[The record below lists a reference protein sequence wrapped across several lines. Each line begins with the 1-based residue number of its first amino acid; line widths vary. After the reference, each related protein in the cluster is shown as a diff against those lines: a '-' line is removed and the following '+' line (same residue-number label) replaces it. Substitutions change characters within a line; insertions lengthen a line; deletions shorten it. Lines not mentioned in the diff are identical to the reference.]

1 MAHFLT
7 YRIQA
12 YAGWDLR
19 LYLYPSAAQAR
30 TAARI
35 LLRGVWRG
43 LTQAALDETAYN
55 VELPNGRAYRLRD
68 LYGAVEPS
76 RADPLEL
83 VITPGA
89 DVKRCEQA

>member
-35 LLRGVWRG
+35 LLRGAWRG

-55 VELPNGRAYRLRD
+55 V
-68 LYGAVEPS
+68 
-76 RADPLEL
+76 
-83 VITPGA
+83 
-89 DVKRCEQA
+89 